1 MISRVLSASS
11 VPEPTLRTTSNG
23 AAASTGPGIAVALVI
38 GSTTRTGDAVG
49 MHQTMRRRIAPAAG
63 RVTVDRKVTAGSE
76 RRLQKHRDAAA
87 DDRCKRRSQI
97 PSINAEP
104 HPPRR
109 CNANVLDESEW
120 RQRFDVGRHRGAIL
134 GAQLRSIVY
143 DLHHWPT
150 YPVAVRRHAGRIRP
164 RGGLRMCL
172 PELHR
177 AERRDDNCGGEQALV
192 RMVDYCSVVFALQST
207 ESPGA

>member
-38 GSTTRTGDAVG
+38 GSTTRTGDAGG
-49 MHQTMRRRIAPAAG
+49 MHQTMRCRIAPAG
-63 RVTVDRKVTAGSE
+63 RVTVDRRVTAGSE
-76 RRLQKHRDAAA
+76 RRIQKHRGAAA

-104 HPPRR
+104 DPPRR

-120 RQRFDVGRHRGAIL
+120 R
-134 GAQLRSIVY
+134 SIVY
-143 DLHHWPT
+143 DLPHWPT

-177 AERRDDNCGGEQALV
+177 AERRDDNC
-192 RMVDYCSVVFALQST
+192 
-207 ESPGA
+207 

>member
-1 MISRVLSASS
+1 MRWECIK
-11 VPEPTLRTTSNG
+11 PC
-23 AAASTGPGIAVALVI
+23 
-38 GSTTRTGDAVG
+38 AVG
-49 MHQTMRRRIAPAAG
+49 LRQQAG
-63 RVTVDRKVTAGSE
+63 VTVDRRVTAGSE

-150 YPVAVRRHAGRIRP
+150 YPVAVHRHAGRKRFGDFWLRPLLQLELGNIREAALAIGSWTAGKTLSGNDGADTIASAVAFGTVAGTVNQIGTAIP
-164 RGGLRMCL
+164 LRGL
-172 PELHR
+172 
-177 AERRDDNCGGEQALV
+177 
-192 RMVDYCSVVFALQST
+192 
-207 ESPGA
+207 